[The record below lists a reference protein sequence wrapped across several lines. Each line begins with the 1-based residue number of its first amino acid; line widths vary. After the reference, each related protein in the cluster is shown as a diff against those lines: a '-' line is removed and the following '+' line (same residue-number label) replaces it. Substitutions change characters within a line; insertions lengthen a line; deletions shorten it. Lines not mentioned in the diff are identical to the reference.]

1 MEHQLFK
8 EDFCFPDKNWRP
20 SVRISAKEKHLEQP
34 RASQPVPNKETL
46 PLTEAKPFSHRE
58 GVHVSHDYQPT
69 AWPMV
74 SRPESSGRT
83 PSDTLITRQTRMTG
97 RANKKGWKTAKP
109 TARLQQKV
117 RKAEKWMA
125 KHG

>member
-20 SVRISAKEKHLEQP
+20 SVRVSAKEKHLEQP

-46 PLTEAKPFSHRE
+46 PLTEVKQFTHRE
-58 GVHVSHDYQPT
+58 GVHLPQDYQPT

-74 SRPESSGRT
+74 SRPEATGRT

-97 RANKKGWKTAKP
+97 RANKEGWKTTKP
-109 TARLQQKV
+109 TGRVL
-117 RKAEKWMA
+117 RKARKAQEWLA